1 MTCRVIQDDDIINVN
16 DKVLAN
22 LEKRVHKNATNSSY
36 LDHMNQALA
45 SSYPVLVA
53 TKPEFMRAI
62 DYRAPTLGMV
72 LIIAKPFDHTRQLLQ
87 GLGRVGRNGDESRRV
102 KLQSIDLIDI
112 DKNMTY
118 LSNLTAFH
126 STIFKK
132 VLFGRDKG
140 GKRGKVNSRSKK
152 KNDKD
157 GQQAQLPFN
166 NLEGKIIS
174 NPLSSAQTNLLV
186 KRKSQMPVEY

>member
-1 MTCRVIQDDDIINVN
+1 MTCKVIQDDDIINVN

-22 LEKRVHKNATNSSY
+22 LEKRVHTNATNSSY
-36 LDHMNQALA
+36 LDMNQALA
-45 SSYPVLVA
+45 STYPVLVA

-126 STIFKK
+126 STISKK

-157 GQQAQLPFN
+157 GQQA
-166 NLEGKIIS
+166 LEGKIIS

-186 KRKSQMPVEY
+186 KRKS